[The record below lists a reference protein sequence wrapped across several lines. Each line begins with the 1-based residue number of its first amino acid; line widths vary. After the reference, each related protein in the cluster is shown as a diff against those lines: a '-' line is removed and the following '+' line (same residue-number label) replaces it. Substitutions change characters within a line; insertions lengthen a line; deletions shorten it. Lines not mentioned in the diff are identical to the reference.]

1 MSSYINFYL
10 KVEDK
15 YCPLGSY
22 SRNCSEYRFFKNIVP
37 FEKIAPITIKNLK
50 TVIEDI
56 EFAISN
62 EMKSIGRYSLN
73 IKDIKTF
80 NNSINEKMEL
90 IEDYRNTINELKE
103 DLEANKKCL
112 NFVNWLIEILT
123 DVEYSPYADK
133 HGITQDN
140 YLWVGIEAGPE
151 DIKEEGADK

>member
-15 YCPLGSY
+15 YCPIGTY
-22 SRNCSEYRFFKNIVP
+22 SRNCSEYQFFKNFVP
-37 FEKIAPITIKNLK
+37 YEKIAPITIKELK
-50 TVIEDI
+50 DVIEDI
-56 EFAISN
+56 KFAINN

-73 IKDIKTF
+73 VKDIKAF
-80 NNSINEKMEL
+80 NNPINEKMEL

-123 DVEYSPYADK
+123 DIEYDPYANK
-133 HGITQDN
+133 HNITQDN
-140 YLWVGIEAGPE
+140 YLWVGIEASPE
-151 DIKEEGADK
+151 EIEEKRS

>member
-22 SRNCSEYRFFKNIVP
+22 LRNCSEYRFFKNIVP
-37 FEKIAPITIKNLK
+37 FGKIAPITIKNLK

-123 DVEYSPYADK
+123 DVEYDPYADK

-151 DIKEEGADK
+151 KEVDNNAE

>member
-15 YCPLGSY
+15 YCPLGTY
-22 SRNCSEYRFFKNIVP
+22 SRNCPEYQFFKNIVP
-37 FEKIAPITIKNLK
+37 FEKIAPINVEKLEAVK
-50 TVIEDI
+50 EDI
-56 EFAISN
+56 EFAINN
-62 EMKSIGRYSLN
+62 EMKSIGNYSLN

-90 IEDYRNTINELKE
+90 IEDYRDTINELKE
-103 DLEANKKCL
+103 DLEANKNCL

-123 DVEYSPYADK
+123 DIKYNSYANK

-140 YLWVGIEAGPE
+140 YLWVGIEASPE
-151 DIKEEGADK
+151 EVDN

>member
-22 SRNCSEYRFFKNIVP
+22 SRNCPEYRFFKNIVP
-37 FEKIAPITIKNLK
+37 FEKIASVTIKNLK

-62 EMKSIGRYSLN
+62 EMKSIGRYSLD

-80 NNSINEKMEL
+80 NNSINEKIEL

-112 NFVNWLIEILT
+112 NFVNWLIEILI

-133 HGITQDN
+133 HSITQDN

>member
-15 YCPLGSY
+15 YCPLGTY
-22 SRNCSEYRFFKNIVP
+22 SRNCPEYRFFKDIVP
-37 FEKIAPITIKNLK
+37 FEKIAPITIKKLQA
-50 TVIEDI
+50 VIEDI
-56 EFAISN
+56 EFAINN

-123 DVEYSPYADK
+123 DVEYDPYANK
-133 HGITQDN
+133 HNITQDN

-151 DIKEEGADK
+151 KEVDNNAE